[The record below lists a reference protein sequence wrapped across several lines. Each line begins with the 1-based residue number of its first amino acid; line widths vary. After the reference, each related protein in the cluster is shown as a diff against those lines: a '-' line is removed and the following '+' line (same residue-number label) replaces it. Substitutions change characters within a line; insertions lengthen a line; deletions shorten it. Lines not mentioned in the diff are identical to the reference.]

1 MIPEEY
7 LVVEARIK
15 KELEN
20 IKRLED
26 ELSEYKLFP
35 LITASSI
42 GGFALTDNAACRI
55 AGSILHDYYSAAE
68 NIFKAVAVRI
78 DKTIVTGEQWHKE
91 LLEQMT
97 LGISGVRPPLIR
109 SETAVKL
116 DRLRAFRHVFRNIYG
131 FSLAPEKIRELLT
144 DMPELSGLLKKD
156 LAAFEKKMRKLL
168 FDM

>member
-1 MIPEEY
+1 
-7 LVVEARIK
+7 
-15 KELEN
+15 
-20 IKRLED
+20 
-26 ELSEYKLFP
+26 
-35 LITASSI
+35 
-42 GGFALTDNAACRI
+42 
-55 AGSILHDYYSAAE
+55 
-68 NIFKAVAVRI
+68 VAVRI
-78 DKTIVTGEQWHKE
+78 DKTLVTGEQWHKE

-156 LAAFEKKMRKLL
+156 LASFEKKMRKLL

>member
-15 KELEN
+15 KELQN
-20 IKRLED
+20 IKRLEN

-109 SETAVKL
+109 SETAGKL
-116 DRLRAFRHVFRNIYG
+116 DRLRAFRHVFR
-131 FSLAPEKIRELLT
+131 LAPEKIRELLT